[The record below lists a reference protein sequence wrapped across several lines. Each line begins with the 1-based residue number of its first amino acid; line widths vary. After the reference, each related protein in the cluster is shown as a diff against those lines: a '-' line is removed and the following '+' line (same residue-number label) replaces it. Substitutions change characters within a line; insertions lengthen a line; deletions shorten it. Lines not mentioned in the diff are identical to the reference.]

1 MRAWLS
7 KIVAL
12 SLFILCGVTSAALA
26 EETGYVSSETTEK
39 GAKLVFSWDS
49 RSKVDFKT
57 ETRDDKVILNFKKP
71 VKLKWDRA
79 LGALDP
85 MLREV
90 ESKNGGK
97 TVVLTLSNPAEAK
110 SFLVYKRDGIDFAK
124 NGLDLKTGPGKPRS
138 IGTMA
143 SPDSRKSK
151 KNKDDT
157 KKDTAKK
164 ESKKTKV
171 KTEDVATALPPAPAA
186 PASIAAEIVTPPA
199 TVIATPAHAPAP
211 VIITTP
217 APTIIPTPTLAVPA
231 AAAAAAVAPL
241 VTAPA
246 IEPVTEPAPVTV
258 AVPVKIP
265 VKIIPA
271 PASKPAEEKLS
282 FAPALVDDYISLTQL
297 SPAAGHAEES
307 LAAVQEAG
315 QTPAAG
321 HTEMAQ
327 NARTEHAE
335 PARQMPPTHEVT
347 GEKIILPMLA
357 DDPFVVF
364 SQGQTIWIV
373 TDDTLKLTE
382 TLLRKENKDFNY
394 PVKAVQAQQG
404 NILEFTPGKQVTP
417 HVRAEADGKLSL
429 ILSETPASPDKLLMP
444 TLTTAQDKNSLNIET
459 GKTGKIVSASDPQT
473 GATLYMVPVSGASS
487 GIDTQRKFVEFS
499 LPATAQGIVVQKTM
513 DDVSVTQENN
523 VINISSSKGLAISEE
538 FKKELED
545 IKAASLTRKIPPVLF
560 PYALWKLDDPKQFVQ
575 TQKDLFYT
583 IYSGK
588 PEVANKARLRLL
600 QLFLAEGLFAEANGM
615 ANDILRS
622 SYKFYVENKVA
633 TMRGAANFFRQ
644 RYPEAERDFAADELT
659 DLPEVKM
666 WQALIAMASGKS
678 QDLFDFKKN
687 YDSTIAYYPPSF
699 IQKLALLTTDKLV
712 ERKEYDRASVVFLAL
727 QKDGLDEPV
736 KKYFDFMR
744 AKILSETNNE
754 EEAAKIW
761 ERQAAEV
768 NDRLIRARAEFS
780 LVNMYLREEKIPYD
794 EATKR
799 LEKLRIVWR
808 GDALELNILTL
819 LGNLYLEQKDYSR
832 ALRAWRD
839 IVAYYAD
846 VPDAITTARKM
857 QSVFV
862 KLFNKGAASEM
873 PPLTALSL
881 FYEFRDLVPTGTE
894 GDLMIRNLAERLVK
908 MDLLDRASQLLSHQ
922 IKNRLQGPERSRVG
936 ARLAEI
942 YLMNRQPKQA
952 LEILKI
958 SGYGDL
964 GADIQLVR
972 IRLTAQ
978 ALAQQGQLDKAI
990 EVLSSDT
997 SAEGNLLRLS
1007 VYWTNWDWP
1016 NVVAM
1021 AEEILSNRNDPS
1033 APLTLPESEVLLK
1046 LATAYVYEQDSG
1058 QIQYLRDYFTPL
1070 LKNNPNKESFLFIT
1084 SESGSID
1091 YNNLSNLDKDI
1102 NTVKSFIDN
1111 SRKEAKDKSQAA
1123 SVTAPDEPVKV
1134 VN

>member
-1 MRAWLS
+1 MRAWIS

-12 SLFILCGVTSAALA
+12 SLLILCGLASAAVA
-26 EETGYVSSETTEK
+26 EDTGYVSSETTK
-39 GAKLVFSWDS
+39 NGAKLIFSWDS

-57 ETRDDKVILNFKKP
+57 ESRDGKVILNFKSP

-79 LGALDP
+79 LASLDP
-85 MLREV
+85 LLQEV
-90 ESKNGGK
+90 ESRNGGK
-97 TVVLTLSNPAEAK
+97 TVVLTLSNPADAK

-124 NGLDLKTGPGKPRS
+124 NGVDIKTKPGKPRS

-143 SPDSRKSK
+143 SPKQK
-151 KNKDDT
+151 KP
-157 KKDTAKK
+157 
-164 ESKKTKV
+164 KKTKDV
-171 KTEDVATALPPAPAA
+171 SKKEPKKKTEDIASVAPAA
-186 PASIAAEIVTPPA
+186 GTPLAGVSQPVVVEAVVAAVVTPPVK
-199 TVIATPAHAPAP
+199 T
-211 VIITTP
+211 
-217 APTIIPTPTLAVPA
+217 IPTTVS
-231 AAAAAAVAPL
+231 
-241 VTAPA
+241 
-246 IEPVTEPAPVTV
+246 EPVQATA
-258 AVPVKIP
+258 KNN
-265 VKIIPA
+265 
-271 PASKPAEEKLS
+271 
-282 FAPALVDDYISLTQL
+282 PALVDDYISLTEL
-297 SPAAGHAEES
+297 SPAAGRAEES
-307 LAAVQEAG
+307 DMEVV
-315 QTPAAG
+315 
-321 HTEMAQ
+321 H
-327 NARTEHAE
+327 E
-335 PARQMPPTHEVT
+335 PAQTSATGNAEVAQAAAQTTPPAESAKPALEVT
-347 GEKIILPMLA
+347 GEKIVLPMLA
-357 DDPFVVF
+357 DDPFVLF
-364 SQGQTIWIV
+364 TQGQNIWVV
-373 TDDTLKLTE
+373 TDDTLKISE
-382 TLLRKENKDFNY
+382 SQFRNENKQLSY
-394 PVKAVQAQQG
+394 PVKVIQAQQG
-404 NILEFTPGKQVTP
+404 SILEISPGKQVIP
-417 HVRAEADGKLSL
+417 YVKVEADGKLSL
-429 ILSETPASPDKLLMP
+429 ILSEKPIIPGKLLIP
-444 TLTTAQDKNSLNIET
+444 TLNTVEDKNSISIEA

-473 GATLYMVPVSGASS
+473 GATLYMVPVSGAST
-487 GIDTQRKFVEFS
+487 GIDTERKFVEFT
-499 LPATAQGIVVQKTM
+499 LPVTAQGVVVQKTT
-513 DDVSVTQENN
+513 DDVNVAQEGNAITVTA
-523 VINISSSKGLAISEE
+523 SKGLAISAE

-545 IKAASLTRKIPPVLF
+545 IKSASLTRKIPPVLF
-560 PYALWKLDDPKQFVQ
+560 PYAVWKLEDPKQFVPI
-575 TQKDLFYT
+575 QKELFRT
-583 IYSGK
+583 IYSSK
-588 PEVANKARLRLL
+588 RDVANKARLRLL
-600 QLFLAEGLFAEANGM
+600 QIFLSEGLFAEANGM

-644 RYPEAERDFAADELT
+644 RYPEAERDFAAEELA
-659 DLPEVKM
+659 DIPEVKM
-666 WQALIAMASGKS
+666 WQALIAMASGKTR
-678 QDLFDFKKN
+678 DTFDFQKN
-687 YDSTIAYYPPSF
+687 YEATIAYYPPGF
-699 IQKLALLTTDKLV
+699 IQKMALLITDKLV
-712 ERKEYDRASVVFLAL
+712 ERKNYDQASAVFLAL

-754 EEAAKIW
+754 EEASKIW
-761 ERQAAEV
+761 ERQAGDV
-768 NDRLIRARAEFS
+768 GDRLIRARAEFS

-794 EATKR
+794 EAAKR

-808 GDALELNILTL
+808 GDALELNVLTL
-819 LGNLYLEQKDYSR
+819 LGNLYLEQKDYAR

-839 IVAYYAD
+839 IVAYYSE
-846 VPDAITTARKM
+846 VPEAITTARKM

-873 PPLTALSL
+873 PALTALSL

-894 GDLMIRNLAERLVK
+894 GDLMIRNLSERLVK

-922 IKNRLQGPERSRVG
+922 IRNRLQGPERSRVG

-964 GADIQLVR
+964 GADIQLAR

-990 EVLSSDT
+990 DVLSSDT

-1021 AEEILSNRNDPS
+1021 AEEILGNRNDPS
-1033 APLTLPESEVLLK
+1033 APLTLQESEVLLK

-1111 SRKEAKDKSQAA
+1111 SRKEARDKSAA
-1123 SVTAPDEPVKV
+1123 TSMTTPNEPVKSL
-1134 VN
+1134 N

>member
-12 SLFILCGVTSAALA
+12 SLLILSGITPAAFA
-26 EETGYVSSETTEK
+26 EDTGYVSSENTGK
-39 GAKLVFSWDS
+39 GAKLIFSWDS

-57 ETRDDKVILNFKKP
+57 ETRDDKVILTFKKP

-85 MLREV
+85 MLKEV

-124 NGLDLKTGPGKPRS
+124 NGLDLKTGPAKPRP
-138 IGTMA
+138 IGTMTSA
-143 SPDSRKSK
+143 TSTKKAK
-151 KNKDDT
+151 KNAT
-157 KKDTAKK
+157 AAKK
-164 ESKKTKV
+164 GAKK
-171 KTEDVATALPPAPAA
+171 KTEDVVSAA
-186 PASIAAEIVTPPA
+186 PTPAVATPELITVVAPIAAPI
-199 TVIATPAHAPAP
+199 IAVSTPAP
-211 VIITTP
+211 VAATIPAPITP
-217 APTIIPTPTLAVPA
+217 APVSEAM
-231 AAAAAAVAPL
+231 
-241 VTAPA
+241 TAKA
-246 IEPVTEPAPVTV
+246 DIT
-258 AVPVKIP
+258 
-265 VKIIPA
+265 
-271 PASKPAEEKLS
+271 
-282 FAPALVDDYISLTQL
+282 PALVDDYISLTQL
-297 SPAAGHAEES
+297 SPAAGHNEES
-307 LAAVQEAG
+307 EAAVAQE
-315 QTPAAG
+315 PP
-321 HTEMAQ
+321 
-327 NARTEHAE
+327 HAE
-335 PARQMPPTHEVT
+335 VAQATTEAKPPAEQMQPAEVT
-347 GEKIILPMLA
+347 GEKIVLPLLA
-357 DDPFVVF
+357 DDPFAVF
-364 SQGQTIWIV
+364 TQGQNIWIV
-373 TDDTLKLTE
+373 ADDTIKLSE
-382 TLLRKENKDFNY
+382 SQFRNENKELSY
-394 PVKAVQAQQG
+394 PVKVIQAQQG
-404 NILEFTPGKQVTP
+404 SILEIAPGKQVVPYVHT
-417 HVRAEADGKLSL
+417 EADGKLAL
-429 ILSETPASPDKLLMP
+429 ILSESPASPGKLLIP
-444 TLTTAQDKNSLNIET
+444 ALTTAQDKNSISIEA
-459 GKTGKIVSASDPQT
+459 GKTGKIVSATDPQT
-473 GATLYMVPVSGASS
+473 GATLYMVPVSGAGA
-487 GIDTQRKFVEFS
+487 GIDTERKFVEFA
-499 LPATAQGIVVQKTM
+499 LPATAQGIVVQKTT
-513 DDVSVTQENN
+513 DDVSVAQENN
-523 VINISSSKGLAISEE
+523 AINITSSKGLAISAE

-575 TQKDLFYT
+575 MQRDLFRT

-588 PEVANKARLRLL
+588 PEAANKARLRLL
-600 QLFLAEGLFAEANGM
+600 QIFLAEGLFAEANGM

-633 TMRGAANFFRQ
+633 TMRGVANFFRQ
-644 RYPEAERDFAADELT
+644 RYPEAERDFAAEELESM
-659 DLPEVKM
+659 PEVKM
-666 WQALIAMASGKS
+666 WQDIIAMASGKS
-678 QDLFDFKKN
+678 KDTFDFKKS
-687 YDSTIAYYPPSF
+687 YDATIAYYPPTF
-699 IQKLALLTTDKLV
+699 IQKMALLVTDKLV
-712 ERKEYDRASVVFLAL
+712 EHKEYDHASAVFLAL

-744 AKILSETNNE
+744 AKILSETSNE
-754 EEAAKIW
+754 EEASKIW
-761 ERQAAEV
+761 ERQAADV

-794 EATKR
+794 EASKR

-808 GDALELNILTL
+808 GDALELNVLTL
-819 LGNLYLEQKDYSR
+819 LGNLYLEQKDYAR

-839 IVAYYAD
+839 IVAYYSD

-964 GADIQLVR
+964 GADIQLAR

-1070 LKNNPNKESFLFIT
+1070 LKNNPNKDSFLFIT

-1111 SRKEAKDKSQAA
+1111 SRKEAKDKSAAA
-1123 SVTAPDEPVKV
+1123 SMAAPDEPVKS